1 MIPVTYGYGRVS
13 KTYDKTR
20 NLATQLRM
28 LQKFRLREEQLLE
41 GWSIEGE
48 TSSVRL

>member
-13 KTYDKTR
+13 KTYDNTR

-28 LQKFRLREEQLLE
+28 LYEFGLREEQFLE
-41 GWSIEGE
+41 GWSDAE